1 MPQIILASASPRRRE
16 LLSQINVLHLVQTV
30 DIDETPFENELPENY
45 VQRLALEKALACRK
59 NSIQNSLFWRR
70 IQPLFCVI
78 KSWGNHK
85 MKWMRS

>member
-16 LLSQINVLHLVQTV
+16 LLSQINVRHLVQTV

-59 NSIQNSLFWRR
+59 KFNPKLWLSLFLLTYFIR
-70 IQPLFCVI
+70 
-78 KSWGNHK
+78 
-85 MKWMRS
+85 